1 MVADRATL
9 VVDRQP
15 TVVRYAGSFVRQT
28 GRRPELSPVTA
39 PSNRPHGAPPRPR
52 LLTIGDGTNLDAFGS
67 REWGLLAVIAVIWGS
82 SFLLI
87 EIGLEA
93 FTPGV
98 VALFRV
104 GFGALALAV
113 VPRARRPVDRE
124 DLPRIALLGVTW
136 MGIPLI
142 LFPVAQQWIDSSVA
156 GMLNAALPL
165 TSAVWA
171 AALLRRW
178 PQRRQIAGLL
188 VGLAGV
194 VLISLPELPTDA
206 IAAEGSAAT
215 LLGVGLVLVAVV
227 LYGLSANL
235 AVPLQQRYGGLPV
248 LLRAQLAAM
257 VIIVPFGLATASGST
272 WSWTAFA
279 AMIPLGALG
288 TGLAFVLMATL
299 VGRVGGPR
307 GTIATYFTPIVA
319 IALGV
324 GLLGEQLHPLAL
336 VGSLLVI
343 AGAWITSRGQHA
355 AR

>member
-1 MVADRATL
+1 VPARSD
-9 VVDRQP
+9 
-15 TVVRYAGSFVRQT
+15 
-28 GRRPELSPVTA
+28 PVTSTSPA
-39 PSNRPHGAPPRPR
+39 PTRQR
-52 LLTIGDGTNLDAFGS
+52 LLATGDGSSLEAFGT
-67 REWGLLAVIAVIWGS
+67 REWGLLAAIAVIWGS

-87 EIGLEA
+87 DIGLRS

-104 GFGALALAV
+104 SLGALALVV
-113 VPRARRPVDRE
+113 VPRARTPIERA
-124 DLPRIALLGVTW
+124 DLPRVALLGVTW
-136 MGIPLI
+136 MGVPLI

-178 PQRRQIAGLL
+178 PERRQVGGLL
-188 VGLAGV
+188 VGFLGI
-194 VLISLPELPTDA
+194 VLISLPELPSDA
-206 IAAEGSAAT
+206 ISTQGSTAT
-215 LLGVGLVLVAVV
+215 LLGVTLVLVAVV

-235 AVPLQQRYGGLPV
+235 AVPLQQRYGALPV

-257 VIIVPFGLATASGST
+257 VVVVPFGLATAGGSS
-272 WSWTAFA
+272 WSWTSFW
-279 AMIPLGALG
+279 AMVPLGALG
-288 TGLAFVLMATL
+288 TGLAFVLMTTL

-324 GLLGEQLHPLAL
+324 GLLGESLHPFAALGSAL
-336 VGSLLVI
+336 VIS
-343 AGAWITSRGQHA
+343 GAWIASRAQRLPA
-355 AR
+355 ARPGVSRPR

>member
-1 MVADRATL
+1 V
-9 VVDRQP
+9 
-15 TVVRYAGSFVRQT
+15 S
-28 GRRPELSPVTA
+28 
-39 PSNRPHGAPPRPR
+39 APPRDPSRAR
-52 LLTIGDGTNLDAFGS
+52 LLTIGEGSHLDAFGG
-67 REWGLLAVIAVIWGS
+67 REWGLLSAVAVIWGS

-87 EIGLEA
+87 EIGLTS

-104 GFGALALAV
+104 GLGAIALAV
-113 VPRARRPVDRE
+113 VPRARASVDRA

-178 PQRRQIAGLL
+178 PQGRQVLGLL

-206 IAAEGSAAT
+206 IATEGSAET
-215 LLGVGLVLVAVV
+215 LLGVALVLLAIV

-235 AVPLQQRYGGLPV
+235 AVPLQQRYGALPV

-257 VIIVPFGLATASGST
+257 VVIVPFGVATAGGSS
-272 WSWTAFA
+272 WSWGAFA

-288 TGLAFVLMATL
+288 TGLAFVLMTTL

-324 GLLGEQLHPLAL
+324 GFLGEVLHPLAA

-343 AGAWITSRGQHA
+343 AGAWITSRRERRA
-355 AR
+355 APSP